1 MSLRHLLVILL
12 PLALAL
18 PAASFPQ
25 DTPAVQPQETQ
36 DTSQTPPTAA
46 QKRGAPRDSV
56 YRFDAGS
63 SSLREE
69 NGEQILEG
77 RDGVRI
83 VHGDATITAH
93 RGIHYR
99 LSRRSVLLG
108 DVTIDQRDIHMT
120 GKEGEYL
127 GERDIAILRGDV
139 TIRDRGILIT
149 CDEAEFYRTT
159 ERAWA
164 KGNVVVVDSTTTLT
178 ADSLFYD
185 RALDRSEAF
194 GNVVIVDT
202 KEGIRLRGGHG
213 FYFRSIGKGVIDEAP
228 RLIIDPESDE
238 PATVVADT
246 MVFSPDNRVAR
257 AKGRVKIIKGNTVTQ
272 CDSAVVIDEKK
283 RVELYGNPLAKQGNV
298 SMQGEKMILRY
309 TDERINSIKIVG
321 RSMIK
326 EVPKDSLVVGRDS
339 WVKGDSMVL
348 FLRENALDSMRVSGG
363 AESEYYPWSA
373 ERIEGN
379 YAKGDSMFFLFEN
392 DSLTY
397 VKMVGKAGGTYRHI
411 KLNAGETG
419 DSLRAGRDTSLTYI
433 PFAEKAEKVE
443 YAADT
448 IQYYAKRR
456 DLVLTHNAKV
466 DYKGKTLIGK
476 NITYSADLELLD
488 ATGKPLLIEGA
499 DKLYG
504 VRMDYDLDV
513 GAGLVHGGTTK
524 FMDGYYNGET
534 IAKVGD
540 NILKVWNSSY
550 TTCDLKV
557 PHYHLTSDRMKVYL
571 DDKIVTGPLVLYIGD
586 TPLFAL
592 PFFAQNIRRGRR
604 SGILRPEFEFGITS
618 QKDRF
623 IRNVGYYWAT
633 NDYTDFT
640 FITDFNENRSFR
652 FYIDNRYKLRY
663 MFNGG
668 LKFSWYRDLQDYSTE
683 WTLTGDHSQT
693 LGEKSSFNA
702 RIHFVSSDEAQKA
715 VSNIDDVRDVVD
727 RRIESTASYRKS
739 WNAVGFSAS
748 ARRTQVLNVENPQT
762 VKVGAELPNLVLS
775 IPSHSLYFGK
785 KNEKSRASL
794 TERVLSG
801 IRFSPGLSGSR
812 RTEERIGNWTE
823 TISANGTLG
832 VSAPLRAGF
841 VSVSPNFSVSDRY
854 QRTSFEFWD
863 RVRIDSTVT
872 PPDTSIVGGR
882 TVNTRNDVSMD
893 TGVSANTNVYGT
905 FAPRIGPLRGIRH
918 TITPS
923 VSYSYTP
930 AIQDRES
937 SWRVSVNIRNA
948 IDLKVL
954 DKPKKPAA
962 DEGSS
967 DEGSSDEG
975 SSMTAAPSLGDPR
988 SGASAVQ
995 KSAAPGDS
1003 AGDGGAGKTEKE
1015 EEKVRKLSGVF
1026 LWSLGASYAPDQSR
1040 GEHRWSRIS
1049 SLFNLRVLGTNISLN
1064 QSIDPYGFEVLNTSL
1079 TSSVSLR
1086 GTHPFG
1092 RATKLDERELNV
1104 AAIADSLESASA
1116 AQKLPSEE
1124 PAREDVKEPEV
1135 EKGLPWDLS
1144 LAFSYS
1150 NSKGAPDPSSTLN
1163 IGGGFTL
1170 TKGWRLTYRSNYDV
1184 IDREFL
1190 GDYFGV
1196 TRDLHCWEMSFGRQK
1211 LADEWEFYFKIFIK
1225 SHPEIYAEQGSRGL
1239 GGGSF
1244 TSPFSSY

>member
-1 MSLRHLLVILL
+1 MMLRRFLIVLVV
-12 PLALAL
+12 PLALSL
-18 PAASFPQ
+18 PVFGA
-25 DTPAVQPQETQ
+25 PQE
-36 DTSQTPPTAA
+36 SRRPAHEAA
-46 QKRGAPRDSV
+46 GDSV

-69 NGEQILEG
+69 GGEQVIEG

-83 VHGDATITAH
+83 VHGDATITA
-93 RGIHYR
+93 RTGLHYR
-99 LSRRSVLLG
+99 LSRRSVFLG
-108 DVTIDQRDIHMT
+108 DVRIDQRDLRME
-120 GKEGEYL
+120 GKEGEYF
-127 GERDIAILRGDV
+127 GAKDVAVLRGGV

-164 KGNVVVVDSTTTLT
+164 RGNVVVVDSTTTLT
-178 ADSLFYD
+178 ADSVYYD
-185 RALDRSEAF
+185 KRLDVSEAF
-194 GNVVIVDT
+194 GDVVIVDT

-213 FYFRSIGKGVIDEAP
+213 FYYRALGKGVIDDAP
-228 RLIIDPESDE
+228 RLVIDPESDE

-246 MVFSPDNRVAR
+246 MAFSPDNRVAR
-257 AKGRVKIIKGNTVTQ
+257 ARGRVKIIKGNTVTQ
-272 CDSAVVIDEKK
+272 CDSAVVIDELK
-283 RVELYGNPLAKQGNV
+283 RAELYGNPLAKQGNV
-298 SMQGEKMILRY
+298 SMQGEKMILHY

-321 RSMIK
+321 RSMIR
-326 EVPKDSLVVGRDS
+326 EVPKDTLVVGRDS
-339 WVKGDSMVL
+339 WVRGDSMVL
-348 FLRENALDSMRVSGG
+348 FLRENALDSIRVSGG

-373 ERIEGN
+373 SRIEAN

-392 DSLTY
+392 DSVTY
-397 VKMVGKAGGTYRHI
+397 VKMVGKAGGTYRYVN
-411 KLNAGETG
+411 LGSGETG
-419 DSLRAGRDTSLTYI
+419 DSLRAAGDTSLAYVD
-433 PFAEKAEKVE
+433 FSQKAERVE

-456 DLVLTHNAKV
+456 DLVLRHNAKV
-466 DYKGKTLIGK
+466 DYKGKTLIGT
-476 NITYSADLELLD
+476 NITYSADMELLD

-504 VRMDYDLDV
+504 DRMDYDLAV
-513 GAGLVHGGTTK
+513 EAGLVRKGTTK

-540 NILKVWNSSY
+540 DVLKVWNSTY

-571 DDKIVTGPLVLYIGD
+571 EDKIVTGPLVLYLGE

-640 FITDFNENRSFR
+640 FIADFNENQSFR
-652 FYIDNRYKLRY
+652 FYVDNRYKLRY
-663 MFNGG
+663 VFDGG
-668 LKFSWYRDLQDYSTE
+668 LKFSWFRDLNDNSTE

-702 RIHFVSSDEAQKA
+702 RLHFVSSDDAQKS
-715 VSNIDDVRDVVD
+715 VNNIDDVPDVVD

-739 WNAVGFSAS
+739 WSSVGFSAS
-748 ARRTQVLNVENPQT
+748 ARRTQVLNVEEPTT
-762 VKVGAELPNLVLS
+762 VRIAAELPNIVLS

-785 KNEKSRASL
+785 KSEKEKNLLEKAL
-794 TERVLSG
+794 AG
-801 IRFSPGLSGSR
+801 IRASPGLSGGR
-812 RTEERIGNWTE
+812 RTEERLGNWTE

-832 VSAPLRAGF
+832 VSAPLKAWF

-854 QRTSFEFWD
+854 QRTSFEYWD
-863 RVRIDSTVT
+863 RVQIDSTVT

-893 TGVSANTNVYGT
+893 TGVSTNTNVYGT
-905 FAPRIGPLRGIRH
+905 FLPRIGALRGIRH
-918 TITPS
+918 TMTPS

-930 AIQDRES
+930 AIQGRES
-937 SWRVSVNIRNA
+937 SWRVGVSLRNT

-954 DKPKKPAA
+954 DKPRKPAA
-962 DEGSS
+962 ADGAAEEEGSS
-967 DEGSSDEG
+967 RTE
-975 SSMTAAPSLGDPR
+975 APSLGDPR
-988 SGASAVQ
+988 R
-995 KSAAPGDS
+995 AAPEVRKTAEPGDTT
-1003 AGDGGAGKTEKE
+1003 GETGADEPEE
-1015 EEKVRKLSGVF
+1015 EEKTRKLSSVF
-1026 LWSLGASYAPDQSR
+1026 SWSLGTSYALDQSR

-1049 SLFNLRVLGTNISLN
+1049 SLFNLRVLGTTISLN
-1064 QSIDPYGFEVLNTSL
+1064 QQIEPYGFEVLNTSL
-1079 TSSVSLR
+1079 TSSVGLR

-1092 RATKLDERELNV
+1092 RSAKAEARELNV
-1104 AAIADSLESASA
+1104 AAIADSLDKA
-1116 AQKLPSEE
+1116 AAAETQPSEE
-1124 PAREDVKEPEV
+1124 DNSASQEAEVPEEE

-1144 LAFSYS
+1144 LQFSYS
-1150 NSKGAPDPSSTLN
+1150 NSKGAADPQSTLN
-1163 IGGGFTL
+1163 INGSFAL
-1170 TKGWRLTYRSNYDV
+1170 TKGWTLTYRSSYNVTERD
-1184 IDREFL
+1184 FL
-1190 GDYFGV
+1190 GDYFSV
-1196 TRDLHCWEMSFGRQK
+1196 TRDLHCWEMTFGRQK
-1211 LADEWEFYFKIFIK
+1211 LVDEWEFYFKIFIK
-1225 SHPEIYAEQGSRGL
+1225 AHPEIYGEQGSRGL

-1244 TSPFSSY
+1244 GSPLSGY